1 MMANQQGQVGIT
13 SQATFAGFSTKER
26 YNHPLQLQ
34 KANLKYHNQMETDR
48 VVQKQAQGVPAWCWQ
63 TYKIKCVI
71 TAKQVFQ
78 ASIQVKEII

>member
-1 MMANQQGQVGIT
+1 MGVNSRQLGQVR
-13 SQATFAGFSTKER
+13 FSPMDNSISSIQFNRHK
-26 YNHPLQLQ
+26 
-34 KANLKYHNQMETDR
+34 QMETDR